1 MRNRF
6 LISLVASAA
15 SLPLCL
21 VPAASSGQQTAA
33 PKAPAAANKRFD
45 AHDLN
50 GFWDLT
56 NIGLPPGAL
65 NETSNN
71 RPPLTDW
78 AKALFSKTKTGYKE
92 FSSGAYPAQKD
103 WNDPTQWCDPMG
115 FPRILWNPTLPG
127 MRMVQTPGQVIQLF
141 ESGRAWRDVW
151 TDGRKLPADGE
162 AEPRWYGYAVGKWD
176 GDTFVVNSNNYM
188 DKTWLDQYG
197 SPHSD
202 EMTIQ
207 ERYRRPDRGHLE
219 LFLDITD
226 PKAYAATWKG
236 DKKTFVLVDKLD
248 RSDFNDFGENLCVW
262 SEAKI
267 PPKD

>member
-1 MRNRF
+1 MRNSF
-6 LISLVASAA
+6 STSLVAFVAVWALSFAPFA
-15 SLPLCL
+15 RGGP
-21 VPAASSGQQTAA
+21 QTAVQ
-33 PKAPAAANKRFD
+33 KTPAVVGKPSGAR
-45 AHDLN
+45 DLT

-71 RPPLTDW
+71 RPPMTDW
-78 AKALFSKTKTGYKE
+78 AKTLFSKTKTGYKDL
-92 FSSGAYPAQKD
+92 SSGVYPAQKD
-103 WNDPTQWCDPMG
+103 WNDPALWCDPTG

-127 MRMVQTPGQVIQLF
+127 MRLVQTPSEVIQLF
-141 ESGRAWRDVW
+141 ENGRAWRDIW
-151 TDGRKLPADGE
+151 TDGRKLPGDE
-162 AEPRWYGYAVGKWD
+162 AEPRWYGYAVGQWD

-202 EMTIQ
+202 QMTVH
-207 ERYRRPDRGHLE
+207 ESYRRPDRGHLE
-219 LFLDITD
+219 LILDITD
-226 PKAYAATWKG
+226 PKAYAAAWKG
-236 DKKTFVLVDKLD
+236 DKKTFVLLDKPD

-267 PPKD
+267 PPKS